1 LRSSTKQGRSYG
13 FSATWTSIVRSVGS
27 ATLAST
33 TASVVMLSLITYG
46 MTEQVFPV
54 TLMEVIIKSLQ
65 SIQQQLKVSY
75 GTQHMPLALLST
87 VVPSYCSTSQ
97 TRRFVL
103 AACGLHKILELPVI
117 SISTIVKAPPTSTA
131 FAADRCGS
139 TYGDVERAAGCEYL
153 AAGKLDHD
161 VACGS
166 CKRASGAAR
175 KRKSRRVHSARQA
188 PPKPPTIAPE
198 SDKTKLQAAIDLQ
211 RGRLIAL
218 ESEIAATEVSAH

>member
-87 VVPSYCSTSQ
+87 VVPVILQHFANTTVCAGSLRIAQDSGTAGHQHFYDCQGTANINSF
-97 TRRFVL
+97 RR
-103 AACGLHKILELPVI
+103 
-117 SISTIVKAPPTSTA
+117 
-131 FAADRCGS
+131 
-139 TYGDVERAAGCEYL
+139 
-153 AAGKLDHD
+153 
-161 VACGS
+161 
-166 CKRASGAAR
+166 
-175 KRKSRRVHSARQA
+175 
-188 PPKPPTIAPE
+188 
-198 SDKTKLQAAIDLQ
+198 
-211 RGRLIAL
+211 
-218 ESEIAATEVSAH
+218 